1 MNENSSSAAAPSASA
16 ATPADIDMSFLQQF
30 SCMGTTD
37 HDELVHQLLKVIG
50 GPLSVDTAKFFLEM
64 NNW

>member
-1 MNENSSSAAAPSASA
+1 
-16 ATPADIDMSFLQQF
+16 
-30 SCMGTTD
+30 MGTTD

>member
-1 MNENSSSAAAPSASA
+1 MNENGGAGLSPQAAAE
-16 ATPADIDMSFLQQF
+16 IDMSFLQQF

-37 HDELVHQLLKVIG
+37 HDELVHQLQKVIG
-50 GPLSVDTAKFFLEM
+50 GPLSTSTAKFFLEM